1 MTEEADLGGLLGL
14 ELRNSHPDEPGIRR
28 RRHGRGFRYTWASGR
43 PVRDRAA
50 LRRIRS
56 LAIPPAWCEVWICA
70 DPHGHIQAVGTD
82 AAGRRQYRYHDAWR
96 AQQDRAKFDHVLEVA
111 ARLPD
116 FRRRVAEDLRGDGL
130 TRERVLAAAARMLD
144 TGFFRVG
151 GEEYTDS
158 YGLAT
163 LRTSHVRCAEGRV
176 VCAYTAK
183 GGKRRE
189 QVLADAEVCE
199 VVQALLGRKGEL
211 LRYRSEGGWVDVRS
225 DDINA
230 YLKEAFGRDVS
241 AKDFRTWHATVLAAV
256 GLSVSRRVRGTRGRR
271 RAISRVMAE
280 VAEYLGN
287 TPSVARSSYVD
298 PRLIEMYERGRFIP
312 LESLGADVEEGG
324 LATHG
329 AAEQAVITLL
339 RRAASEPGH

>member
-1 MTEEADLGGLLGL
+1 MVRGVDL
-14 ELRNSHPDEPGIRR
+14 RRPARPHPGRRHRR
-28 RRHGRGFRYTWASGR
+28 RRAAAVPLPRRLAGAAGPGQVRPRPGGRRAAPRLPPAGGRGPA
-43 PVRDRAA
+43 
-50 LRRIRS
+50 RRR
-56 LAIPPAWCEVWICA
+56 A
-70 DPHGHIQAVGTD
+70 DPRAG
-82 AAGRRQYRYHDAWR
+82 AGRGGADAG
-96 AQQDRAKFDHVLEVA
+96 H
-111 ARLPD
+111 
-116 FRRRVAEDLRGDGL
+116 
-130 TRERVLAAAARMLD
+130 RVLPGR
-144 TGFFRVG
+144 